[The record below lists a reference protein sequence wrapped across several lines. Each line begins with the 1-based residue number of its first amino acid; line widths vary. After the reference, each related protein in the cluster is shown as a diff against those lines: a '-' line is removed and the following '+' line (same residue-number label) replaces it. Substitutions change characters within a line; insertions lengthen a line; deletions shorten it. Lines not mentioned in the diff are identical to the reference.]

1 MNFLDR
7 LDLLMSREGLN
18 RRKLSIATGIPYTT
32 IVGLYDKG
40 YSNIKLS
47 TLKRLAGFFNVSLD
61 YLAGDEGDI
70 PFSDRGEREPAM
82 EKYAALS
89 PRGRNLV
96 DSVIDGLLDYETPE
110 DEHAEPVEYIR
121 EYVTPAAA
129 GIASPAEGDDYVL
142 VPRDKS
148 VPKGADFAVRI
159 DGDSM
164 EPYIADG
171 SRVYVSRTNELKI
184 GDVGIFFVDGNI
196 KCKQYCEDNFGN
208 IYLLSLNRDRSDA
221 DMTILASS
229 GITVYCFG
237 KVLMKTRPPII

>member
-1 MNFLDR
+1 MNFLEK
-7 LDLLMSREGLN
+7 LDLLMSRDGLN

-40 YSNIKLS
+40 YSNIKLG
-47 TLKRLAGFFNVSLD
+47 TLKRLASFFNVSLD

-70 PFSDRGEREPAM
+70 PFSNKGETEPAM

-89 PRGRNLV
+89 LRGRNLV
-96 DSVIDGLLDYETPE
+96 DSMIDGLLDYEVPE
-110 DEHAEPVEYIR
+110 DMRPEPVEYIR

-129 GIASPAEGDDYVL
+129 GIASPAEGDDYVM
-142 VPRDKS
+142 VPRDKN
-148 VPKGADFAVRI
+148 VPKDADFAVRI

-237 KVLMKTRPPII
+237 KVLMKTRPPIV